1 MSTQTKKVAF
11 HTLGCKLNYSE
22 TSSISREFI
31 KHGYEKVNF
40 KEFADVYVINT
51 CSVTENA
58 NKETRKLIR
67 RTKRINADAI
77 ITVTGCYAQLK
88 PDELI
93 DIDGV
98 SMVVGAE
105 EKFNIL
111 KHLDDLIVNN
121 DKKLVFNS
129 EISKVKKF
137 QSSYSLNDRTRSFLK
152 IQDGCDYNCTFCT
165 IPKARGAS
173 RNQTV
178 QETMKVA
185 KELAQTST
193 KEIVLT
199 GVNIGDFGTG
209 SSESFI
215 DLIIKLDKLDGIERI
230 RISSIEPNLLSDE
243 IIEFCAKSEKF
254 MPHFHIPLQSGS
266 NKILKS
272 MGRRYDRSVF
282 YNLIRKIK
290 TLIPDACIGVDVIVG
305 FPSETEEDFM
315 DTYNLINLLDIS
327 YLHVFTYSER
337 DNTKALKLSPI
348 IPKDVRANRSKKL
361 HILSR
366 KKREKFYDNFVGK
379 EKYALFESIRNGEII
394 GHTDN
399 YIKIHADGDISL
411 LNTVQKVNI
420 IEQKSEYMRAN
431 IY

>member
-22 TSSISREFI
+22 TSSISREFV

-67 RTKRINADAI
+67 RTKRINSDAI

-105 EKFNIL
+105 EKFNL
-111 KHLDDLIVNN
+111 LTHLDDLIVNN

-129 EISKVKKF
+129 EISKLKKF

-215 DLIIKLDKLDGIERI
+215 DLITKLDKLDGIERI

-272 MGRRYDRSVF
+272 MGRRYDRSLF
-282 YNLIRKIK
+282 YNLIKKIK
-290 TLIPDACIGVDVIVG
+290 TLIPDACIGADVIVG

-337 DNTKALKLSPI
+337 DNTKALNLSPI
-348 IPKDVRANRSKKL
+348 IPKDVRVKRSKKL
-361 HILSR
+361 HILSTR
-366 KKREKFYDNFVGK
+366 KREQFYDNFVGK

-399 YIKIHADGDISL
+399 YIKIHVDGDVSL

-420 IEQKSEYMRAN
+420 IERKSEYMKAN

>member
-67 RTKRINADAI
+67 RTKRINSDAI

-105 EKFNIL
+105 EKFNLL

-129 EISKVKKF
+129 EISKLKKF

-185 KELAQTST
+185 KELAQTPT

-282 YNLIRKIK
+282 YNLIKKIK

-305 FPSETEEDFM
+305 FPSETEEDFT

-348 IPKDVRANRSKKL
+348 IPKDVRAKRSKKL
-361 HILSR
+361 HILSKR
-366 KKREKFYDNFVGK
+366 KREQFYDNFVGK
-379 EKYALFESIRNGEII
+379 EKYVLFESIRNGEII

-399 YIKIHADGDISL
+399 YIKVHVDGDISL
-411 LNTVQKVNI
+411 LNTIQKINI
-420 IEQKSEYMRAN
+420 IERKSEYMKAN

>member
-67 RTKRINADAI
+67 RTKRINSDAI

-105 EKFNIL
+105 EKFNLL

-129 EISKVKKF
+129 EISKLKKF
-137 QSSYSLNDRTRSFLK
+137 QSSYSSNDRTRSFLK

-254 MPHFHIPLQSGS
+254 MPHFHIHFNLVQ
-266 NKILKS
+266 I
-272 MGRRYDRSVF
+272 RYL
-282 YNLIRKIK
+282 NLW
-290 TLIPDACIGVDVIVG
+290 V
-305 FPSETEEDFM
+305 ED
-315 DTYNLINLLDIS
+315 
-327 YLHVFTYSER
+327 
-337 DNTKALKLSPI
+337 
-348 IPKDVRANRSKKL
+348 
-361 HILSR
+361 
-366 KKREKFYDNFVGK
+366 
-379 EKYALFESIRNGEII
+379 II
-394 GHTDN
+394 GLFFIT
-399 YIKIHADGDISL
+399 
-411 LNTVQKVNI
+411 
-420 IEQKSEYMRAN
+420 
-431 IY
+431 

>member
-31 KHGYEKVNF
+31 KYGYEKVNF

-67 RTKRINADAI
+67 RTKRINSDAI

-129 EISKVKKF
+129 EISKLKKF

-337 DNTKALKLSPI
+337 DNTKALNLSPI
-348 IPKDVRANRSKKL
+348 IPKDVRAKRSKKL

-366 KKREKFYDNFVGK
+366 KKREQFYDNFVGK
-379 EKYALFESIRNGEII
+379 EKYALFESIKNGEII

-420 IEQKSEYMRAN
+420 IERKSEYMRAN

>member
-22 TSSISREFI
+22 TSSISREFV

-67 RTKRINADAI
+67 RTKRINSDAI

-105 EKFNIL
+105 EKFNL
-111 KHLDDLIVNN
+111 LTHLDDLIVNN

-129 EISKVKKF
+129 EISKLKKF

-272 MGRRYDRSVF
+272 MGRRYDRSLF
-282 YNLIRKIK
+282 YNLIKKIK
-290 TLIPDACIGVDVIVG
+290 TLIPDACIGADVIVG

-337 DNTKALKLSPI
+337 DNTKALNLSPI
-348 IPKDVRANRSKKL
+348 IPNDVRAKRSKKL

-366 KKREKFYDNFVGK
+366 RKREQFYDNFVGK

-399 YIKIHADGDISL
+399 YIKIHVDGDVSL

-420 IEQKSEYMRAN
+420 IERKSEYMKAN

>member
-67 RTKRINADAI
+67 RTKRINSDAI

-105 EKFNIL
+105 EKFNLL

-129 EISKVKKF
+129 EISKLKKF
-137 QSSYSLNDRTRSFLK
+137 QSSYSSNDRTRSFLK

-272 MGRRYDRSVF
+272 MGRRYNRSVF
-282 YNLIRKIK
+282 YDLIKKIK
-290 TLIPDACIGVDVIVG
+290 THIPDACIGVDVIVG

-315 DTYNLINLLDIS
+315 ETYNLINLLDIS

-337 DNTKALKLSPI
+337 DNTKALKLAPI
-348 IPKDVRANRSKKL
+348 IPKGVRAKRSKKL
-361 HILSR
+361 HILSK
-366 KKREKFYDNFVGK
+366 KKREQFYDNFVGK

-399 YIKIHADGDISL
+399 YIKVHVDGDISL

-420 IEQKSEYMRAN
+420 IERKSEYMRAN

>member
-1 MSTQTKKVAF
+1 MSTQEKKVAF
-11 HTLGCKLNYSE
+11 HTLGCKLNYAE

-31 KHGYEKVNF
+31 KYGYKKVNF
-40 KEFADVYVINT
+40 KEFADIYVINT

-67 RTKRINADAI
+67 STKRINSDAI
-77 ITVTGCYAQLK
+77 IAVTGCYAQLK

-93 DIDGV
+93 NIDGV
-98 SMVVGAE
+98 NMVVGAE
-105 EKFNIL
+105 EKFNL
-111 KHLDDLIVNN
+111 LQHLDDLIASN
-121 DKKLVFNS
+121 DKKLIFNT
-129 EISKVKKF
+129 EIGSVTKF
-137 QSSYSLNDRTRSFLK
+137 ESSFSLNDRTRSFLK
-152 IQDGCDYNCTFCT
+152 VQDGCDYNCTFCT

-178 QETMKVA
+178 KQTMKVA

-199 GVNIGDFGTG
+199 GVNIGDFGAG

-215 DLIIKLDKLDGIERI
+215 DLIMNLDKLDGIERI

-266 NKILKS
+266 NRILKS
-272 MGRRYDRSVF
+272 MGRRYDKMHF
-282 YNLIRKIK
+282 YNRIKKIK

-305 FPSETEEDFM
+305 FPSEAEEDFM
-315 DTYNLINLLDIS
+315 DTYNFIDQLDIS

-337 DNTKALKLSPI
+337 ENTKALKLSPI
-348 IPKDVRANRSKKL
+348 VPKHIRLERSKRL
-361 HILSR
+361 HALSEI
-366 KKREKFYDNFVGK
+366 KRNYFYDSFVGEK
-379 EKYALFESIRNGEII
+379 KYALFESMKNGKIV
-394 GHTDN
+394 GYTDN
-399 YIKIHADGDISL
+399 YIKIYVDGDMSL
-411 LNTVQKVNI
+411 INTVQKINI
-420 IEQKSEYMRAN
+420 IERKSKYMRAN
-431 IY
+431 LN

>member
-22 TSSISREFI
+22 TSSISREFV

-67 RTKRINADAI
+67 RTKRINSDAI

-88 PDELI
+88 PNELI

-105 EKFNIL
+105 EKFNL
-111 KHLDDLIVNN
+111 LTHLDDLIANN

-129 EISKVKKF
+129 EISKLKKF

-178 QETMKVA
+178 QETMKFA

-282 YNLIRKIK
+282 YNLIKKIK

-348 IPKDVRANRSKKL
+348 IPKDVRTKRSKKL

-366 KKREKFYDNFVGK
+366 KKREQFYDNFVGK
-379 EKYALFESIRNGEII
+379 QKYALFESIRNGEII
-394 GHTDN
+394 GYTDN
-399 YIKIHADGDISL
+399 YVKIHVDGDVSL

-420 IEQKSEYMRAN
+420 IERKSEYMKAN